1 MRKRTLLVLLA
12 AGLSLGACSSL
23 NPLNW
28 FSGPSGPTPAP
39 LTPIADAKAV
49 RVLWSA
55 SVGGGGSFTFSPV
68 FAGDSVYAADRDGS
82 VASFDAASGRQ
93 RWRVSLESRLSGGVG
108 SDGALVA
115 VATDEGEVF
124 ALDAQS
130 GKVRWRARVSSEVL
144 AAPAVGAGL
153 VLVRSEDS
161 RIFAFDAVDGKRIWV
176 YQRAPSSLI
185 VRSPAGVTIAAD
197 TAYAGFSG
205 GKLVAIALNNGI
217 ARWEG
222 SVAVP
227 RGATELERITEV
239 LGVPV
244 VRGREVCAAAY
255 QGRVACFDTGS
266 GNLLWSRE
274 MSSVNGASVDEA
286 NVYVSDDTGAV
297 YAFERRSGRSL
308 WKQDRLANRQLSLP
322 LPVGSEIVVG
332 DLEGYVHFLARDSGA
347 FVARMATGGA
357 PIRAAPIRLPEG
369 CLVQTQSGGL
379 FALAL

>member
-1 MRKRTLLVLLA
+1 MRKRTLLALLA
-12 AGLSLGACSSL
+12 TGLALGACSSL
-23 NPLNW
+23 NPMNW

-39 LTPIADAKAV
+39 LVPIADPKAV

-55 SVGGGGSFTFSPV
+55 SVGGAGSFTLSPV

-93 RWRVSLESRLSGGVG
+93 RWRVSVEGRLSGGVG
-108 SDGALVA
+108 SDGVLVV
-115 VATDEGEVF
+115 VASDEGEVF

-144 AAPAVGAGL
+144 AAPAVGEGL

-161 RIFAFDAVDGKRIWV
+161 RIFAFDSVDGKRVWV

-185 VRSPAGVTIAAD
+185 VRSPAGVTIAGDA
-197 TAYAGFSG
+197 AYAGFSG
-205 GKLVAIALNNGI
+205 GKLVAISLNNGI
-217 ARWEG
+217 VRWEAN
-222 SVAVP
+222 VAVP
-227 RGATELERITEV
+227 RGANELERITEV
-239 LGVPV
+239 LGDPA

-274 MSSVNGASVDEA
+274 MSVLNGVSLDETNA
-286 NVYVSDDTGAV
+286 YVSDDKGAV

-322 LPVGSEIVVG
+322 LAVGSEIVVG

-347 FVARMATGGA
+347 FVARMATGGS
-357 PIRAAPIRLPEG
+357 PIRAAPIRLPAG
-369 CLVQTQSGGL
+369 FLVQTHGGGL